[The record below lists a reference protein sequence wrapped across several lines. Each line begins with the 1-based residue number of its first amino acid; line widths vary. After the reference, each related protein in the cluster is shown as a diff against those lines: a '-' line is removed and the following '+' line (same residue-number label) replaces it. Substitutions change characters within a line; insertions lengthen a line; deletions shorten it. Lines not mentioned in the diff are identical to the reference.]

1 MIKKIKK
8 WLAIARVLRDK
19 RKENKGVKQLDKFI
33 SYSEFDT
40 GQYCKDINKTL
51 SN

>member
-19 RKENKGVKQLDKFI
+19 KKEREFKDSLNKK
-33 SYSEFDT
+33 Y
-40 GQYCKDINKTL
+40 
-51 SN
+51 